1 MGSNFTHVKRVPFL
15 KQVSSVTGA
24 VKSASRTID
33 ILEQI
38 ARQGPA
44 TAREISRAT
53 RIPESS
59 LSYLLQTLVDR
70 DWLCS
75 LGDRTYT
82 LGSAVSRL
90 AAGAAPSPAERRR
103 NQLKLV
109 ARATGETASLFIRR
123 EHEIEAIEIELSSQL
138 LRFTPE
144 RGMRV
149 PLHSFAAGKALLA
162 NMSRPALD
170 AYLAGS
176 QRMRFTPYTLATEG
190 ELRRDIAET
199 RKRGYAI
206 SREEHTV
213 GIVGLGVAADDQFSL
228 SVAVPT
234 ARFDAAFE
242 KLAAKSLLDTV
253 KALVG

>member
-1 MGSNFTHVKRVPFL
+1 
-15 KQVSSVTGA
+15 VTGS

-59 LSYLLQTLVDR
+59 LSYLLATLVER
-70 DWLCS
+70 DWLCN
-75 LGDRTYT
+75 LGDRTYA
-82 LGSAVSRL
+82 LGSALSRL
-90 AAGAAPSPAERRR
+90 AAGATPSLAERRR
-103 NQLKLV
+103 AQLRIV
-109 ARATGETASLFIRR
+109 ARTTGETASLFIRR
-123 EHEIEAIEIELSSQL
+123 GNEIEAIDVELSSQL

-144 RGMRV
+144 KGMRV
-149 PLHSFAAGKALLA
+149 PLHCFAGGKALLA
-162 NMSRPALD
+162 KMSAEALD
-170 AYLAGS
+170 AYFATSTRTRFSPATLVDEAG
-176 QRMRFTPYTLATEG
+176 
-190 ELRRDIAET
+190 LRRDIVET

-213 GIVGLGVAADDQFSL
+213 GIVGMGVAADDQFSL

-234 ARFDAAFE
+234 ARLDPAFQR
-242 KLAAKSLLDTV
+242 LAAQTLLEAV
-253 KALVG
+253 KALRS

>member
-1 MGSNFTHVKRVPFL
+1 
-15 KQVSSVTGA
+15 VTGA

-109 ARATGETASLFIRR
+109 ARATGETACLFIRR
-123 EHEIEAIEIELSSQL
+123 EHEIETIEVELSSQL
-138 LRFTPE
+138 LRFTPD

-149 PLHSFAAGKALLA
+149 PLHSFAGGKALIA
-162 NMSRPALD
+162 NMSKPVLD
-170 AYLAGS
+170 AYLEAGP
-176 QRMRFTPYTLATEG
+176 RMRFTPFTLVDEAD
-190 ELRRDIAET
+190 LRRDIAET

-213 GIVGLGVAADDQFSL
+213 GIVGLGVAADDKFSL

-242 KLAAKSLLDTV
+242 AVAAKALLEAV
-253 KALVG
+253 KALGG

>member
-1 MGSNFTHVKRVPFL
+1 
-15 KQVSSVTGA
+15 VTGA

-109 ARATGETASLFIRR
+109 ARATGETACLFIRR
-123 EHEIEAIEIELSSQL
+123 EHEIETIEVELSSQL
-138 LRFTPE
+138 LRFTPD

-149 PLHSFAAGKALLA
+149 PLHSFAGGKALIA
-162 NMSRPALD
+162 NMSKPVLD
-170 AYLAGS
+170 AYLEAGP
-176 QRMRFTPYTLATEG
+176 RMRFTPFTLVDEAD
-190 ELRRDIAET
+190 LRGDIAET

-213 GIVGLGVAADDQFSL
+213 GIVGLGVAADDEFSL

-242 KLAAKSLLDTV
+242 AVAAKVLLEAV
-253 KALVG
+253 KALAG

>member
-1 MGSNFTHVKRVPFL
+1 L
-15 KQVSSVTGA
+15 SSS

-44 TAREISRAT
+44 TAREIARAT

-59 LSYLLQTLVDR
+59 LSYLLSTLVER

-75 LGDRTYT
+75 LGDRTYA
-82 LGSAVSRL
+82 LGSAFSRL
-90 AAGAAPSPAERRR
+90 AAGAMPSPAERRR
-103 NQLKLV
+103 AQLKLV
-109 ARATGETASLFIRR
+109 ARTTGETCSLFIRR
-123 EHEIEAIEIELSSQL
+123 GHEIEAIDIELSNQL

-149 PLHSFAAGKALLA
+149 PLHCFAGGKALLA
-162 NMSRPALD
+162 RMSQVDLD
-170 AYLAGS
+170 TYFAAS
-176 QRMRFTPYTLATEG
+176 PRTQFTPSTLVEETA
-190 ELRRDIAET
+190 LRRDIAET
-199 RKRGYAI
+199 RTRGYAI
-206 SREEHTV
+206 SREEHTP
-213 GIVGLGVAADDQFSL
+213 GIVGMGVAADDRHSL

-242 KLAAKSLLDTV
+242 KMAAKALLEAAR
-253 KALVG
+253 ALRD

>member
-1 MGSNFTHVKRVPFL
+1 MT
-15 KQVSSVTGA
+15 SS

-44 TAREISRAT
+44 TAREIARAT

-59 LSYLLQTLVDR
+59 LSYLLSTLVER

-75 LGDRTYT
+75 LGDRTYA
-82 LGSAVSRL
+82 LGTAFSRL

-103 NQLKLV
+103 AQLKLV
-109 ARATGETASLFIRR
+109 ARTTGETSCLFIRR
-123 EHEIEAIEIELSSQL
+123 GDEIETIDVELSSQL
-138 LRFTPE
+138 LRFTPDK
-144 RGMRV
+144 GMRV
-149 PLHSFAAGKALLA
+149 PLHAFAAGKAVLA
-162 NMSRPALD
+162 RMSADAL
-170 AYLAGS
+170 AQYFATS
-176 QRMRFTPYTLATEG
+176 TRTRFTPATLVDEAA
-190 ELRRDIAET
+190 LRRDISET

-206 SREEHTV
+206 AREDHTP
-213 GIVGLGVAADDQFSL
+213 GIVGMGVAADDQFGL

-242 KLAAKSLLDTV
+242 TLAAKVLLEAAR
-253 KALVG
+253 ALRD

>member
-1 MGSNFTHVKRVPFL
+1 VT
-15 KQVSSVTGA
+15 SS

-44 TAREISRAT
+44 TAREIARAT

-59 LSYLLQTLVDR
+59 LSYLLSTLVER

-82 LGSAVSRL
+82 LGSAFSRL
-90 AAGAAPSPAERRR
+90 AAGATPSPAERRR
-103 NQLKLV
+103 AQLKLV
-109 ARATGETASLFIRR
+109 ARATGETCSLFIRR
-123 EHEIEAIEIELSSQL
+123 GDEIEAIDIELSSQL

-149 PLHSFAAGKALLA
+149 PLHAFAGGKALLA
-162 NMSRPALD
+162 KMSSADLG
-170 AYLAGS
+170 AYFAAS
-176 QRMRFTPYTLATEG
+176 PRTRFTPTTLVDEAA
-190 ELRRDIAET
+190 LRRDIAET
-199 RKRGYAI
+199 RARGYSI
-206 SREEHTV
+206 SREEHTA
-213 GIVGLGVAADDQFSL
+213 GIVGMGVAADDQYSL

-242 KLAAKSLLDTV
+242 NLAAKALLEAA
-253 KALVG
+253 KALGD

>member
-1 MGSNFTHVKRVPFL
+1 
-15 KQVSSVTGA
+15 VTGS

-59 LSYLLQTLVDR
+59 LSYLLATLVER

-75 LGDRTYT
+75 LSDRTYT
-82 LGSAVSRL
+82 LGSALSRL
-90 AAGAAPSPAERRR
+90 AAGASPSPAERRR
-103 NQLKLV
+103 AQLKLV
-109 ARATGETASLFIRR
+109 GRATGETASLFIRR
-123 EHEIEAIEIELSSQL
+123 EHEIEAIEVELSSQL

-149 PLHSFAAGKALLA
+149 PLHSFAGGKALLA
-162 NMSRPALD
+162 NMSAAAFD
-170 AYLAGS
+170 AYLAAGP
-176 QRMRFTPYTLATEG
+176 RTRFTPFTLVDEAD
-190 ELRRDIAET
+190 LRRDIAET
-199 RKRGYAI
+199 RRRGYAI

-213 GIVGLGVAADDQFSL
+213 GIVGLGVAADDEFSL

-242 KLAAKSLLDTV
+242 KLAARTLLDAV
-253 KALVG
+253 KALAGT

>member
-1 MGSNFTHVKRVPFL
+1 MA
-15 KQVSSVTGA
+15 VTGS

-33 ILEQI
+33 IVEQI

-44 TAREISRAT
+44 SAREISRAT

-59 LSYLLQTLVDR
+59 LSYLLATLVER
-70 DWLCS
+70 DWLCN

-82 LGSAVSRL
+82 LGSALSRL
-90 AAGAAPSPAERRR
+90 AAGATPSPAERRR
-103 NQLKLV
+103 AQLKLV
-109 ARATGETASLFIRR
+109 ARTTGETCSLFIRR
-123 EHEIEAIEIELSSQL
+123 GNEIEAIDIELSSQL

-144 RGMRV
+144 KGMRV

-162 NMSRPALD
+162 KMRADALAAYFATSTRTRYTAATLVDED
-170 AYLAGS
+170 A
-176 QRMRFTPYTLATEG
+176 
-190 ELRRDIAET
+190 LRRDVMAT
-199 RKRGYAI
+199 RRRGYAI

-242 KLAAKSLLDTV
+242 TLAAKTLLEAAKV
-253 KALVG
+253 LAG

>member
-1 MGSNFTHVKRVPFL
+1 MSFTHVKSVPTS
-15 KQVSSVTGA
+15 KQVSAVTGS

-59 LSYLLQTLVDR
+59 LSYLLATLVER

-75 LGDRTYT
+75 LSDRTYA
-82 LGSAVSRL
+82 LGSALSRL

-103 NQLKLV
+103 AQLKLV
-109 ARATGETASLFIRR
+109 ARATGETACLFIRR
-123 EHEIEAIEIELSSQL
+123 EHEIETIEVELSSQL

-149 PLHSFAAGKALLA
+149 PLHSFAGGKALLA
-162 NMSRPALD
+162 SMSA
-170 AYLAGS
+170 AAIETYLGAS
-176 QRMRFTPYTLATEG
+176 ARTRFTPFTLVEAHA
-190 ELRRDIAET
+190 LRRDIAET

-228 SVAVPT
+228 SVAVPS

-242 KLAAKSLLDTV
+242 KLAARTLLDAV
-253 KALVG
+253 KALAG